1 MVCVCIRVASIKFYA
16 ESHGIEGINK
26 NLADVKRYTNRKIM
40 ENLTYVSKCCLL
52 AGV

>member
-1 MVCVCIRVASIKFYA
+1 MNLGNDKR
-16 ESHGIEGINK
+16 HIN
-26 NLADVKRYTNRKIM
+26 REIM